1 MILITG
7 ASSGIGRACAEA
19 FAREKKD
26 LFLVARRRERLE
38 AVAADLRA
46 RFGVEVRTAVVD
58 ASNEREVL
66 ALAQS
71 HAREL
76 ERVEV
81 LINNA
86 GLARGMDPLQ
96 SGAAADWNEMI
107 DTNIKGLLW
116 FTKLVL
122 PVFTKRNSGHV
133 VMMGSVAARWMY
145 PKGNVYSATKA
156 AVHALAESLR
166 LDLLGTKIRVTTI
179 APGMVET
186 EFSEVRFGGDAA
198 RAKAVYEG
206 MQPLSADDVAE
217 AVSWA
222 VLRPAHVN
230 IQEIVLYPVDQAST
244 SQVARRKSS
253 LSPSV

>member
-7 ASSGIGRACAEA
+7 ASSGIGKACAEA
-19 FAREKKD
+19 FAREKKA
-26 LFLVARRRERLE
+26 LFLVARRSDRLD
-38 AVAADLRA
+38 AVASDLRT
-46 RFGVEVRTAVVD
+46 RFGVEVVTAAVD
-58 ASNEREVL
+58 VADEKQVL

-76 ERVEV
+76 EKVDV

-86 GLARGMDPLQ
+86 GLARGMDPLHQ
-96 SGAAADWNEMI
+96 GASADWNEMI

-122 PVFTKRNSGHV
+122 PIFTKRNSGHI

-145 PKGNVYSATKA
+145 AKGNVYSATKA

-166 LDLLGTKIRVTTI
+166 LDLLGTRIRVTTI

-186 EFSEVRFGGDAA
+186 EFSEVRFKGDAA
-198 RAKAVYEG
+198 RAKTVYEG
-206 MQPLSADDVAE
+206 MQPLTAEDVAD
-217 AVSWA
+217 AILWA
-222 VLRPAHVN
+222 ANRPAHVN
-230 IQEIVLYPVDQAST
+230 IQEIVMYPVDQAST
-244 SQVARRKSS
+244 SQVARKPR
-253 LSPSV
+253 

>member
-7 ASSGIGRACAEA
+7 ASSGIGKACAEA

-26 LFLVARRRERLE
+26 LFLVARRSDRLGSI
-38 AVAADLRA
+38 AADLRT
-46 RFGVEVRTAVVD
+46 RFSVKVVTATLDVSD
-58 ASNEREVL
+58 EKQVL
-66 ALAQS
+66 ALATS
-71 HAREL
+71 HSRDL
-76 ERVEV
+76 EKVDV

-86 GLARGMDPLQ
+86 GLARGMDPLHQ
-96 SGAAADWNEMI
+96 GSSADWNEMI

-122 PVFTKRNSGHV
+122 PIFTARNSGHI

-145 PKGNVYSATKA
+145 SKGNVYSATKA

-186 EFSEVRFGGDAA
+186 EFSEVRFKGDSS
-198 RAKAVYEG
+198 RAKTVYEG
-206 MQPLSADDVAE
+206 MQPLTAEDIADAIL
-217 AVSWA
+217 WA
-222 VLRPAHVN
+222 ANRPPHVN
-230 IQEIVLYPVDQAST
+230 IQEIVIYPVDQAST
-244 SQVARRKSS
+244 SQVARKSR
-253 LSPSV
+253 

>member
-7 ASSGIGRACAEA
+7 ASSGIGRACAEG
-19 FAREKKD
+19 FAREKKN
-26 LFLVARRRERLE
+26 LFLVARRRDRLE
-38 AVAADLRA
+38 ALAQEMRSQH
-46 RFGVEVRTAVVD
+46 GVEVVTSVLDVSD
-58 ASNEREVL
+58 EKQVL

-86 GLARGMDPLQ
+86 GLARGMDTLQ
-96 SGAAADWNEMI
+96 EGAIADWNEMI

-122 PVFTKRNSGHV
+122 PFFMKRNSGQV

-145 PKGNVYSATKA
+145 SKGNVYSATKA

-166 LDLLGTKIRVTTI
+166 LDLLGTRIRVTTI

-186 EFSEVRFGGDAA
+186 EFSEVRFKGDAS
-198 RAKAVYEG
+198 RAKTVYEG
-206 MQPLSADDVAE
+206 MQPLSAEDVAD
-217 AVSWA
+217 A
-222 VLRPAHVN
+222 VLWAANRPAHVN
-230 IQEIVLYPVDQAST
+230 IQEIVMYPVDQAST
-244 SQVARRKSS
+244 SQVSRKSR
-253 LSPSV
+253 

>member
-7 ASSGIGRACAEA
+7 ASSGIGKACAEA
-19 FAREKKD
+19 FAREKKN

-38 AVAADLRA
+38 ELASDLRSRHGIEVVAA
-46 RFGVEVRTAVVD
+46 
-58 ASNEREVL
+58 VL
-66 ALAQS
+66 DVSDEKQVMELAQS
-71 HAREL
+71 HARE
-76 ERVEV
+76 VEQVDV

-86 GLARGMDPLQ
+86 GLARGMDPLHQ
-96 SGAAADWNEMI
+96 GTSADWNEMI

-122 PVFTKRNSGHV
+122 PIFTKRNSGHV

-145 PKGNVYSATKA
+145 TKGNVYSATKA

-186 EFSEVRFGGDAA
+186 EFSEVRFKGDAS
-198 RAKAVYEG
+198 RAKTVYEG
-206 MQPLSADDVAE
+206 MQPLSAADIAD
-217 AVSWA
+217 A
-222 VLRPAHVN
+222 VLWATNRPAHVN
-230 IQEIVLYPVDQAST
+230 IQEIVMYPVDQAST
-244 SQVARRKSS
+244 SQVSRK
-253 LSPSV
+253 PR